1 MSATTFDWS
10 PQRFLVG
17 FDGSDG
23 ARDAVALC
31 AAIAPPDAYVAVIDV
46 LPYPGARAGFFR
58 LLDGTEFP
66 EPEAYFA
73 PAVSALPGRRV
84 EALTYLG
91 ASPAR
96 IFEDLAVENAID
108 VIVVGSPHRGAVGR
122 FFGGSVSQTL
132 LHGSRVPVLTAPHDY
147 AAHPA
152 EGLRTIAVAYD
163 GGEESQAALAH
174 AEAIARAGGGR
185 LEVLTVERP
194 TDPVGGAIAYTLS
207 MPQSTDDIKRQAR
220 DEVDPKIDLRLHVLK
235 GQTPTAIADACRTG
249 VDLLVVGS
257 RGYGTVERVLL
268 GSTSTA
274 LIREAPCPVLVVPRP
289 AEPA

>member
-1 MSATTFDWS
+1 MLK
-10 PQRFLVG
+10 RFLVG

-46 LPYPGARAGFFR
+46 LPYPGARADFFR
-58 LLDGTEFP
+58 LIDGTEFP
-66 EPEAYFA
+66 EPEVYFA
-73 PAVSALPGRRV
+73 PAVSALPGRQV
-84 EALTYLG
+84 ETLTYLG

-96 IFEDLAVENAID
+96 IFEDFAVEHAID
-108 VIVVGSPHRGAVGR
+108 AIVVGSPHRGAVGR
-122 FFGGSVSQTL
+122 FLGGSVSQTL
-132 LHGSRVPVLTAPHDY
+132 LHGSPVPVLTAPHDY

-152 EGLRTIAVAYD
+152 DGLKSIAVAYD

-174 AEAIARAGGGR
+174 AGAMAQASGGR

-194 TDPVGGAIAYTLS
+194 TDPVGGAISYTMSL
-207 MPQSTDDIKRQAR
+207 PQDVDDIQRQAAA
-220 DEVDPKIDLRLHVLK
+220 EVDPKIDLHRRVLN
-235 GQTPTAIADACRTG
+235 GETATAIADACAG